1 MQWEQICKDPV
12 LQNLPFKIE
21 TNELG
26 QIVMSPATNKHGY
39 WQMMIGMFLYQLMQ
53 NGKVISECSIQTSKG
68 VKVADVVWLSEK
80 FSTKH
85 GYKTPYVTAPEI
97 CVEIV
102 SPSNSKKEM
111 EEKMS
116 LYFEQGA
123 KEVWFCNE
131 KGRVKFFIKKGAI
144 TKSKLAPDFPSLI
157 KE

>member
-1 MQWEQICKDPV
+1 MQWEQICKDPI

-21 TNELG
+21 TNEWG

-39 WQMMIGMFLYQLMQ
+39 LQTMIGMLLYQLMLG
-53 NGKVISECSIQTSKG
+53 GKVISECSIQTSKG
-68 VKVADVVWLSEK
+68 VKVADVVWFSDK
-80 FSTKH
+80 FAAKH
-85 GYKTPYVTAPEI
+85 GYKTPYSIAPEI

-111 EEKMS
+111 QEKMN
-116 LYFEQGA
+116 LYFEEGA

-131 KGRVKFFIKKGAI
+131 KGRVKFFDKKGSV
-144 TKSKLAPDFPSLI
+144 TRSKFAPDFPSTI

>member
-39 WQMMIGMFLYQLMQ
+39 WQGMITLLLYQLLR

-80 FSTKH
+80 FAGKH
-85 GYKTPYVTAPEI
+85 GYKTPYSVAPEI

-102 SPSNSKKEM
+102 SPSNSKREM
-111 EEKMS
+111 QEKML

-123 KEVWFCNE
+123 KEAWFCNE
-131 KGRVKFFIKKGAI
+131 KGRVRFFDKNGSI
-144 TKSKLAPDFPSLI
+144 TSSKLAPDFPSLI

>member
-39 WQMMIGMFLYQLMQ
+39 WQGMITLFLYQLMQ

-68 VKVADVVWLSEK
+68 VKVADVVWFSEK
-80 FSTKH
+80 FANKH
-85 GYKTPYVTAPEI
+85 GYKTPYTIAPEI

-131 KGRVKFFIKKGAI
+131 KGRVKFFNKKGAI
-144 TKSKLAPDFPSLI
+144 TKSKLSSDFPSQI

>member
-1 MQWEQICKDPV
+1 MQWEQICKDPI

-21 TNELG
+21 TNEWG

-39 WQMMIGMFLYQLMQ
+39 LQGMIALLLYKLLSG
-53 NGKVISECSIQTSKG
+53 GKVITECSIQTSKG
-68 VKVADVVWLSEK
+68 VKVADVVWFSEK
-80 FSTKH
+80 FSVKH
-85 GYKTPYVTAPEI
+85 SYKTPYSVAPEI

-111 EEKMS
+111 QEKMK

-131 KGRVKFFIKKGAI
+131 KGRVKFFNKTGSI
-144 TKSKLAPDFPSLI
+144 TSSKLAPDFPSTI